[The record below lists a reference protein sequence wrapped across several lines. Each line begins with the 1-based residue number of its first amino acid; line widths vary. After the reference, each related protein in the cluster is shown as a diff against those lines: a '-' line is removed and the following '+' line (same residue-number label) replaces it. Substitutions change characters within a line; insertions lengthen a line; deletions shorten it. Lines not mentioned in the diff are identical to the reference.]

1 MRGFDPRETGPQRS
15 ESTRPAATCFYVL
28 SPGFI
33 VVSWFSFGRV
43 GVYSR
48 YDWAAYDVQIS
59 PMHVH
64 NNVDDRLSKF
74 SNHSEIACPLFE
86 ALGANLAEL
95 TLDFQW
101 LVLNKRCCELV
112 GYSQQELVAKSF
124 KEIFPSRRPA
134 REEEDLQR
142 LLAGKISSYSSERF
156 GERKDG
162 RGIWVKAIVTLSR
175 DLESGEPSTL
185 LMVLEEI
192 TPLKDAERILKDSEV
207 ARNHL
212 GRLMMNA
219 QDEDRARIARE
230 LHDDIGQSLAVLK
243 IQMLRAGQPK
253 SGRPDQ
259 VHPALPQLAATV
271 QEIAEKVSNLSHQLH
286 SSELEFLGLTIA
298 VKSHCREWSE
308 RFHVAMRCV
317 CEGPLD
323 NLDGTVALSFLR
335 VVQEALHNVAKHSGA
350 KKVVVELRANT
361 EVATLAISDDGAGFD
376 TEQARLVPGL
386 GLISMRERMHL
397 IGGELDIESKAGRG
411 TNILARAPMLKEK
424 KRSANHPAAVR

>member
-1 MRGFDPRETGPQRS
+1 MRVR
-15 ESTRPAATCFYVL
+15 
-28 SPGFI
+28 
-33 VVSWFSFGRV
+33 
-43 GVYSR
+43 
-48 YDWAAYDVQIS
+48 
-59 PMHVH
+59 
-64 NNVDDRLSKF
+64 NNIDDRICRFL
-74 SNHSEIACPLFE
+74 NQGDVTCPLFE
-86 ALGANLAEL
+86 NLGANLAEL
-95 TLDFQW
+95 TLNFEW
-101 LVLNKRCCELV
+101 LVLNKRCCDLV
-112 GYSQQELVAKSF
+112 GYSQQELVSKSF

-134 REEEDLQR
+134 REEEDLHR
-142 LLAGKISSYSSERF
+142 LLIGKISSYSSERF

-162 RGIWVKAIVTLSR
+162 KGIWVKTIVTLSR
-175 DLESGEPSTL
+175 DRANGEPSSL

-207 ARNHL
+207 ARNRL

-271 QEIAEKVSNLSHQLH
+271 QQIAEKVSNLSHQLH

-308 RFHVAMRCV
+308 RFHVALQCV

-323 NLDGTVALSFLR
+323 NLDSTIALSFLR

-350 KKVVVELRANT
+350 KNVVVELRANA
-361 EVATLAISDDGAGFD
+361 EMVTLTISDDGVGFD

-397 IGGELDIESKAGRG
+397 IGGEFEIASTAERG
-411 TNILARAPMLKEK
+411 TRILARASMLKDK
-424 KRSANHPAAVR
+424 KRSSHHAATVR

>member
-1 MRGFDPRETGPQRS
+1 MQ
-15 ESTRPAATCFYVL
+15 AL
-28 SPGFI
+28 
-33 VVSWFSFGRV
+33 
-43 GVYSR
+43 
-48 YDWAAYDVQIS
+48 
-59 PMHVH
+59 
-64 NNVDDRLSKF
+64 NNVDDKLCRYPNRGDINCS
-74 SNHSEIACPLFE
+74 LFE
-86 ALGANLAEL
+86 SLGANLAEL

-112 GYSQQELVAKSF
+112 GYSQRELVSRSF
-124 KEIFPSRRPA
+124 DEIFPSRRPA
-134 REEEDLQR
+134 RDEEDLQR
-142 LLAGKISSYSSERF
+142 LLYGKISSYSSERL

-162 RGIWVKAIVTLSR
+162 KGIWIKAIVTLSR
-175 DLESGEPSTL
+175 DEESGDPSKL
-185 LMVLEEI
+185 LVVLEEI
-192 TPLKDAERILKDSEV
+192 TPLKDAERILKDSEI
-207 ARNHL
+207 ARKHL

-259 VHPALPQLAATV
+259 IHPTLSQLAATV
-271 QEIAEKVSNLSHQLH
+271 QDIAEKVSNLSHQLH

-308 RFHVAMRCV
+308 RFHVVLRCI

-323 NLDGTVALSFLR
+323 NLDSTVALSFLR

-350 KKVVVELRANT
+350 KKVVVELGADAET
-361 EVATLAISDDGAGFD
+361 VTLAISDDGVGFD

-386 GLISMRERMHL
+386 GLISMSERMHL
-397 IGGELDIESKAGRG
+397 VGGEFEIASTPGQG
-411 TNILARAPMLKEK
+411 TRIVARASMLKDK
-424 KRSANHPAAVR
+424 KRSGRHAASER